1 MKLNYY
7 RVKIK
12 KNLKKPL
19 TYSELLKI
27 LNISCSLLSYHL
39 NELKNENQIKSR
51 EEIKD
56 NRKIVIYEKC

>member
-19 TYSELLKI
+19 TYSELLN
-27 LNISCSLLSYHL
+27 LLDISCSLLTYHL
-39 NELKNENQIKSR
+39 DKLKKENEIKSK
-51 EEIKD
+51 EDIKN